1 VRYQSSN
8 SLLLRGHRVTIA
20 SAIFATGIAILV
32 GCKAV
37 PETIVQQPTT
47 ARPQPVVASPVN
59 GTIFQAEGYRPL
71 FEDRRPRRVGD
82 ALTVAIN
89 ENTSASKAAA
99 SSGNK
104 SGSIVAGISSL
115 FGLSTGSLQT
125 SQVSAKSD
133 LKFQDGGA
141 TNSSNNFTGVIA
153 VTVSD
158 VLPNGY
164 LVVTGEKQIA
174 LDKGIEY
181 IRLSGVVNPD
191 TITAGN
197 VVSSTQVSDVRVEYR
212 TNSRI
217 DAAEVSIWLA
227 RFFLSVLPL

>member
-1 VRYQSSN
+1 MPYREMAAAT
-8 SLLLRGHRVTIA
+8 LLLA
-20 SAIFATGIAILV
+20 AFAFLA
-32 GCKAV
+32 GCITV
-37 PETIVQQPTT
+37 PQTIVQQPTT
-47 ARPQPVVASPVN
+47 SRPRPASASPPN

-82 ALTVAIN
+82 SLTVAIT
-89 ENTSASKAAA
+89 ENTSAGKAAA

-104 SGSIVAGISSL
+104 SGSIVAGITSL
-115 FGLSTGSLQT
+115 LGLSAGSL
-125 SQVSAKSD
+125 SKSEVAAKSD

-141 TNSSNNFTGVIA
+141 VNSSNNFTGVIA

-164 LVVTGEKQIA
+164 LAVTGEKQIA

-191 TITAGN
+191 TISTGN

-217 DAAEVSIWLA
+217 DAAEVGIWLA